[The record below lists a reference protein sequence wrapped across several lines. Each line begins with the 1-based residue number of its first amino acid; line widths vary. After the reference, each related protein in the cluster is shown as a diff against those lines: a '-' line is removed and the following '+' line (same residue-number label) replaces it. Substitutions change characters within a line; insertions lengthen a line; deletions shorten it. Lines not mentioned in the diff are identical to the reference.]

1 MHDLSF
7 EVTVKTVPL
16 VPPAA
21 VVAEQFLAC
30 RHHDGVGQALASSLK
45 LMMQAWEC
53 EVICEDGT
61 KRGGMYERVL
71 MVLAVR
77 ARATIP
83 YKGNCQ

>member
-1 MHDLSF
+1 
-7 EVTVKTVPL
+7 
-16 VPPAA
+16 
-21 VVAEQFLAC
+21 
-30 RHHDGVGQALASSLK
+30 
-45 LMMQAWEC
+45 MMQAREC